1 MILLLIWTLEHKDLE
16 NWNNNNYYCS
26 LLIFSQQWGLHSCTS
41 EGLEKDQRDLGW
53 NGCGHTQEPFWE
65 AAVPIHSSRHPFY
78 WTDWLKS
85 ENCLACV
92 VFSIHIERW
101 WDIIASIV
109 CMTILNFQRKYTL
122 LFNIVT
128 WSTYE
133 KQNIQANKL
142 YPHIVS
148 CLQE

>member
-1 MILLLIWTLEHKDLE
+1 M
-16 NWNNNNYYCS
+16 
-26 LLIFSQQWGLHSCTS
+26 
-41 EGLEKDQRDLGW
+41 
-53 NGCGHTQEPFWE
+53 
-65 AAVPIHSSRHPFY
+65 
-78 WTDWLKS
+78 
-85 ENCLACV
+85 
-92 VFSIHIERW
+92 
-101 WDIIASIV
+101 IASIV